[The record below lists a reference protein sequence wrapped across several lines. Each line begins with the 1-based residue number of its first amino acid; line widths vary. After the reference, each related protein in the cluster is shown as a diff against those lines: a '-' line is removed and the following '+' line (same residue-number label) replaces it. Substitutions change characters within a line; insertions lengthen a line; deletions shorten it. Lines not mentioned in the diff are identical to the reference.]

1 MKIDHNILIN
11 NITKETELLESLEW
25 DYEVLDELYA
35 YLDIHFSGDS
45 IITPDLIL
53 EEVSSRFGNECEKVL
68 RKLFVEVS
76 ITNGLHIYD
85 PNVEN

>member
-1 MKIDHNILIN
+1 MIDHTVIIN
-11 NITKETELLESLEW
+11 NLSKETELLESLEW
-25 DYEVLDELYA
+25 DYEILDELYA
-35 YLDIHFSGDS
+35 YLDLHFKGDS

-53 EEVSSRFGNECEKVL
+53 SEVKQKFGEECEKVL

>member
-1 MKIDHNILIN
+1 MINHTVIISNIA
-11 NITKETELLESLEW
+11 KETELLEALEW
-25 DYEVLDELYA
+25 DYEILDELYA
-35 YLDIHFSGDS
+35 YLDIHFAGDS

-53 EEVSSRFGNECEKVL
+53 QEVKENFGEECEKVL

-85 PNVEN
+85 PDIEN

>member
-1 MKIDHNILIN
+1 MINHTVIISNIA
-11 NITKETELLESLEW
+11 KETELLEALEW

-35 YLDIHFSGDS
+35 YLDIHFAGDS

-53 EEVSSRFGNECEKVL
+53 QEVKENFGEECEKVL

>member
-1 MKIDHNILIN
+1 MINHTLLIN
-11 NITKETELLESLEW
+11 NIAKETELLEALEW
-25 DYEVLDELYA
+25 DYDTLDELYA
-35 YLDIHFSGDS
+35 YLNVHFEGDS

-53 EEVSSRFGNECEKVL
+53 QEVKKNFGEECEKVL

-85 PNVEN
+85 PDIEN

>member
-1 MKIDHNILIN
+1 MIDHKVVIN
-11 NITKETELLESLEW
+11 NLSKETELLEALEW
-25 DYEVLDELYA
+25 DYEILDELYA

-53 EEVSSRFGNECEKVL
+53 REVKEKFGNDCEKIL

-85 PNVEN
+85 PDIEN